1 VINGNGKIILCPN
14 AERDIDY
21 SVTRKVA
28 EMLINQNKEVVIC
41 PLFAKESSNN
51 SGIEK
56 YEISRLEDELT
67 SAEMIITFG
76 GDGTIL
82 RAARVAAKQEVPILG
97 VNLGGKG
104 FLTEIEDIEDISAML
119 SQEYRI
125 ERRMMLD
132 IVVKRD
138 GKVIRNDFSLNDV
151 VIKGDKKVI
160 YLTLYGDEQKI
171 TNFSGDGAVI
181 ATPTGSTAYSMSAG
195 GPIVEPSA
203 HNIIVTPICAH
214 VLAAKSFVLV
224 PDRHVAV
231 EIGVGKRNP
240 AYMFVDG
247 GEHVNL
253 LSGDII
259 DVTKSDVYT
268 LLICLSKGS
277 FYQKVNE
284 KLGTK

>member
-28 EMLINQNKEVVIC
+28 EMLTNQKREVVIC

-56 YEISRLEDELT
+56 YIISRLEDELD

-82 RAARVAAKQEVPILG
+82 RAARVAVKQEVPILG

-104 FLTEIEDIEDISAML
+104 FMTEIEDINDINEVF
-119 SQEYRI
+119 SQNYRI

-132 IVVKRD
+132 IVIKRE
-138 GKVIRNDFSLNDV
+138 GKIIRNDFSLNDV

-160 YLTLYGDEQKI
+160 NLTLFGDEQVI
-171 TNFSGDGAVI
+171 SNFSGDGAVI
-181 ATPTGSTAYSMSAG
+181 STPTGSTAYSMSAG

-259 DVTKSDVYT
+259 DVTKSDMYT
-268 LLICLSKGS
+268 LLVCLSKGS
-277 FYQKVNE
+277 FYQKVSR

>member
-1 VINGNGKIILCPN
+1 MINGNGKIVLCPN
-14 AERDIDY
+14 ADRDIGY

-28 EMLINQNKEVVIC
+28 EILASQGKEVVIC
-41 PLFAKESSNN
+41 PFFVKSPSTAPNN
-51 SGIEK
+51 EK
-56 YEISRLEDELT
+56 YKISQLEDELN

-82 RAARVAAKQEVPILG
+82 RAARTAAKLEVPILG

-104 FLTEIEDIEDISAML
+104 FMTEIEDIEDINEVL
-119 SQEYRI
+119 SQNYRI

-132 IVVKRD
+132 IEVKRD
-138 GKVIRNDFSLNDV
+138 GKIIYSDFSLNDV

-160 YLTLYGDEQKI
+160 NLTLFGDEQKI
-171 TNFSGDGAVI
+171 SNFSGDGAVI

-224 PDRHVAV
+224 PDRHVSV

-240 AYMFVDG
+240 AYMLVDG
-247 GEHVNL
+247 CEHVNL
-253 LSGDII
+253 LGGDII
-259 DVTKSDVYT
+259 DVTKSDMYT
-268 LLICLSKGS
+268 LLVCLSKGS

>member
-1 VINGNGKIILCPN
+1 MINGNGKIVLCPN
-14 AERDIDY
+14 ADRDIGY

-28 EMLINQNKEVVIC
+28 EILASQGKEVVIC
-41 PLFAKESSNN
+41 PFFVKSPSTAPNN
-51 SGIEK
+51 EK
-56 YEISRLEDELT
+56 YKISQLEDELN

-82 RAARVAAKQEVPILG
+82 RAARTAAKLEVPILG

-104 FLTEIEDIEDISAML
+104 FMTEIEDIEDINEVL
-119 SQEYRI
+119 SQNYRI

-132 IVVKRD
+132 IEVKRD
-138 GKVIRNDFSLNDV
+138 GKIIYSDFSLNDV

-160 YLTLYGDEQKI
+160 NLTLFGDEQKI
-171 TNFSGDGAVI
+171 SNFSGDGAVI

-224 PDRHVAV
+224 PDRHVSV

-240 AYMFVDG
+240 AYMLVDG
-247 GEHVNL
+247 CEHVNL

-259 DVTKSDVYT
+259 DVTKSDMYT
-268 LLICLSKGS
+268 LLVCLSKGS

>member
-1 VINGNGKIILCPN
+1 MINGNGKIVLCPN
-14 AERDIDY
+14 ADRDIGY
-21 SVTRKVA
+21 SVTQKVA
-28 EMLINQNKEVVIC
+28 EILVNQNKEVVIC
-41 PLFAKESSNN
+41 PVFVKNPLST
-51 SGIEK
+51 SGTEK
-56 YEISRLEDELT
+56 YKISQLEDELN

-82 RAARVAAKQEVPILG
+82 RAARTAAKLEVPILG

-104 FLTEIEDIEDISAML
+104 FMTEIEDIEDINEVL
-119 SQEYRI
+119 SQNYRI

-132 IVVKRD
+132 IEVKRD
-138 GKVIRNDFSLNDV
+138 GKIIHRDFSLNDV

-160 YLTLYGDEQKI
+160 NLTLFGDEQKI
-171 TNFSGDGAVI
+171 SNFSGDGAVI

-203 HNIIVTPICAH
+203 HNIIVTPVCAH

-224 PDRHVAV
+224 PDRHVSV

-240 AYMFVDG
+240 AYMLVDG
-247 GEHVNL
+247 CEHVNL

-259 DVTKSDVYT
+259 DVTKSDMYT
-268 LLICLSKGS
+268 LLVCLSKGS